1 LRAPQGDNAMMMP
14 SLTEPREDAMQPFR
28 LMALLALVGLGVPG
42 PALAQDFYAGKTLKI
57 IVGLEAG
64 GTVDTMARLFVSYL
78 RRHIPG
84 NPLVVIQNM
93 PSAAGVGA
101 TNFVYEKAEPDGLT
115 ILFNSWDPLAQVL
128 GDQGM
133 RARYEN
139 FEYVGGVGDIRVI
152 YGRTDMVPG
161 GLKRPADIMKAENLI
176 LGSLNYTNQSGLLP
190 HLALK
195 VLGVK
200 HRMIV
205 GFRGGNGVFLAM
217 QRGEFNIHSTSIAT
231 FRGRSGGF
239 IKSGEGVGIAY
250 LVPVDKEGRYAR
262 NALITEMPSFPDLF
276 KEVHGRM
283 PSGPTW
289 DAFNWLTNQI
299 GELTYIVVAPP
310 RTPAAQVAAL
320 RQGFEGV
327 ARDPAFERE
336 LMARQGVPYSHV
348 GTPQGQAIFRALA
361 EVSPDVI
368 RTLHDATKAPN

>member
-1 LRAPQGDNAMMMP
+1 
-14 SLTEPREDAMQPFR
+14 MQPAR
-28 LMALLALVGLGVPG
+28 LTLVAVLAAAVLAP
-42 PALAQDFYAGKTLKI
+42 PAAAQDFYAGKTLRI
-57 IVGLEAG
+57 IVGVDAG
-64 GTVDTMARLFVSYL
+64 GTVDTMARLFLPHL

-84 NPLVVIQNM
+84 SPSLVVQNM

-139 FEYVGGVGDIRVI
+139 FEYVAGVGDIRVI

-161 GLKRPADIMKAENLI
+161 GLKRPADIMKAQDVI

-190 HLALK
+190 HLALN
-195 VLGVK
+195 VLGIR
-200 HRMIV
+200 HRVIV

-217 QRGEFNIHSTSIAT
+217 QRGEVNIHSTSIES
-231 FRGRSGGF
+231 FRGRNAGF

-250 LVPVDKEGRYAR
+250 LVPVDKDGRYVR
-262 NALITEMPSFPDLF
+262 NPLITEMPVFPDLYQD
-276 KEVHGRM
+276 VHGRM

-310 RTPAAQVAAL
+310 RTPAGPIAAL
-320 RQGFEGV
+320 RAGFEGA

-336 LMARQGVPYSHV
+336 LVARQGIPYSHIGV
-348 GTPQGQAIFRALA
+348 AQGQAIFRALA
-361 EVSPDVI
+361 EVSPEVI
-368 RTLHDATKAPN
+368 RTLRDSSKPPNL

>member
-1 LRAPQGDNAMMMP
+1 
-14 SLTEPREDAMQPFR
+14 MQPAR
-28 LMALLALVGLGVPG
+28 LTLVATLAAAVLTQ
-42 PALAQDFYAGKTLKI
+42 PAAAQDYYAGKTLRI
-57 IVGLEAG
+57 IVGVEAG
-64 GTVDTMARLFVSYL
+64 GTVDTMARLFLPHL

-84 NPLVVIQNM
+84 NPPVVVQNM

-115 ILFNSWDPLAQVL
+115 VLFNSWDPLAQVL

-139 FEYVGGVGDIRVI
+139 FEYVAGVGDIRVV

-161 GLKRPADIMKAENLI
+161 GLKQPSDIMKAEKVI

-190 HLALK
+190 HLALN

-217 QRGEFNIHSTSIAT
+217 QRGEVNIHSTSIAT
-231 FRGRSGGF
+231 FRGRSAGF
-239 IKSGEGVGIAY
+239 IKSGEGAGIAY
-250 LVPVDKEGRYAR
+250 LVPVDGSGRYAR
-262 NALITEMPSFPDLF
+262 NERISEMPAFPDLYR
-276 KEVHGRM
+276 EVHGRM
-283 PSGPTW
+283 PTGAMW

-310 RTPAAQVAAL
+310 RTPAAPLAAL
-320 RQGFEGV
+320 RAGFEGV
-327 ARDPAFERE
+327 ARDAAFEQE
-336 LMARQGVPYSHV
+336 MLARQGIPYSHI
-348 GTPQGQAIFRALA
+348 GTEQGRAIFRALA
-361 EVSPDVI
+361 EVSPDVVATV
-368 RTLHDATKAPN
+368 RAATKAPN